1 MLLRDLPRKHLVK
14 SRDGIPTVYL
24 VSGVRSLVAD
34 NRVVAVPISR
44 RHAGRSGM
52 YAKDRAPMYRTHEMY
67 ALN

>member
-14 SRDGIPTVYL
+14 SAGRYTVYL
-24 VSGVRSLVAD
+24 VSGVRSVVAD

-44 RHAGRSGM
+44 RQAGRSAM
-52 YAKDRAPMYRTHEMY
+52 YAKDRAPKYRTHERY